1 MNPVVEFLR
10 ALLSEN
16 VVSDESVRERNLKG
30 ETAKLLELEK
40 LPAFASLSERVV
52 KMASVETFQ
61 GQAKFCCGLFLTTII
76 TRDCG
81 LQEKI
86 QKCGS
91 AWNT

>member
-1 MNPVVEFLR
+1 MIESLP

-16 VVSDESVRERNLKG
+16 VVYDESVRERNLRG
-30 ETAKLLELEK
+30 ETAKLLESEK
-40 LPAFASLSERVV
+40 LPGSASLLERVV
-52 KMASVETFQ
+52 KMASVETLQ
-61 GQAKFCCGLFLTTII
+61 GLAKFCCGLFLTTII
-76 TRDCG
+76 TLDCG